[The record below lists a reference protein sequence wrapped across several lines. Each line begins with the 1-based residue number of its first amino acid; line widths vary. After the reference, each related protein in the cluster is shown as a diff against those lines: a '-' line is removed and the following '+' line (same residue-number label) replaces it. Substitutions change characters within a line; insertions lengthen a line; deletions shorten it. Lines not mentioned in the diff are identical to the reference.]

1 MVKKSELDLMQRVSY
16 LEGLLLGLTNFIN
29 KGHSLG
35 DIMRQ
40 SARISDVIFPVIK
53 EKGDEQELAMKR

>member
-1 MVKKSELDLMQRVSY
+1 MVKKSELELMQRVTY
-16 LEGLLLGLTNFIN
+16 LEGLLLRLTDFIT

-40 SARISDVIFPVIK
+40 SARISDVIFPNVK
-53 EKGDEQELAMKR
+53 DNGDEEE